1 MRIFHEIEE
10 VLDLLDEMIDDA
22 WSLPLS
28 GGRCVLDAAKVRDL
42 IDDIRANLPIE
53 VKQAKAIVADRNEII
68 EGARSEAA
76 ALMRKAEQ
84 KAQALLKED
93 VITKQAQAYANEMLF
108 RRQHKSREMKQAAN
122 EYADSIMSKADECL
136 TESLKEIRNA
146 RALLKNPQKP

>member
-1 MRIFHEIEE
+1 MRIEE

-84 KAQALLKED
+84 KAQA
-93 VITKQAQAYANEMLF
+93 
-108 RRQHKSREMKQAAN
+108 
-122 EYADSIMSKADECL
+122 
-136 TESLKEIRNA
+136 
-146 RALLKNPQKP
+146 

>member
-1 MRIFHEIEE
+1 MRIEE

-53 VKQAKAIVADRNEII
+53 LKQAKAIVADRNEII

-76 ALMRKAEQ
+76 ALMRKAEK
-84 KAQALLKED
+84 KAQALIKED
-93 VITKQAQAYANEMLF
+93 VITKQAQAHANEMLSDA
-108 RRQHKSREMKQAAN
+108 QHKSREMKQAAN

-146 RALLKNPQKP
+146 RALLKNQQK

>member
-1 MRIFHEIEE
+1 MRIEE

-53 VKQAKAIVADRNEII
+53 LKQAKAIVADRNEII

-76 ALMRKAEQ
+76 ALMRKAEK
-84 KAQALLKED
+84 KAQALIKED
-93 VITKQAQAYANEMLF
+93 VITKQAQAHANEMLSDA
-108 RRQHKSREMKQAAN
+108 QHKSR
-122 EYADSIMSKADECL
+122 DSIMSKADECL

-146 RALLKNPQKP
+146 RALLKNQQK